1 MSAVVASRDRSA
13 LWVLWRR
20 VTAAQCRER
29 PGQLLLTALSIALG
43 VALGTAVYLVN
54 AGAFREF
61 SAATRR
67 LGGTADVVV
76 RGPAAGFDESLFT
89 RLAQDPAVASA
100 SPVLELQLALTRRGP
115 PLKLLGIDAFRA
127 AAVQPTLMAQLGGVI
142 MPLLDRDAV
151 VLSAAAARTLR
162 AQRGETLQ
170 VLVGGE
176 TRTLRIIAVLPA
188 SADREP
194 YAVMDIAS
202 AQWTLNQL
210 GHLNRIDLRLR
221 SGADAAHFRQQLAAR
236 LPAGVFALAP
246 GAEPARAATATRAYR
261 VNLNM
266 LALVALLTGG
276 FLILSTQWLSVLR
289 RRTQLALLRA
299 LGVTRGELQ
308 QALWFEGAAI
318 GAVGSLLGAF
328 LGLATANVVL
338 RYLGDGALPTVSVFE
353 TLSAA
358 ALPMMCFVLLGT
370 LISGMGAWLPAREA
384 ARRSP
389 AQALR
394 AGDAESA
401 VQGLSG
407 TWPGLAL
414 IVAGASLAPLPPIA
428 GLPILGYAAVAAL
441 LLGSV
446 LLAPTLV
453 RRIVAALPRT
463 GFVAPDT
470 SLRQLQGSVGLATVG
485 LAAIIVS
492 FSLMVAMAIMVH
504 SFRDSFES
512 WLGRMLPADLQLRP
526 PGNSD
531 TAALSAADQRW
542 IASLPG
548 VARASFQRR
557 QQILLRADRPAVT
570 LIARD
575 ESSGA
580 LRDSLPL
587 VGAAVNDVS
596 GLPTIWISEAVQD
609 FYDLHA
615 GDRLDVPIGSH
626 LQPCLVGGVWRDYT
640 RPGGA
645 IVMGRQFYES
655 VSGDELATE
664 GSLWLGP
671 GARPGA
677 VEASLRE
684 RFTARALEIAS
695 TPELRERSLLLFDR
709 AFAITNALELIA
721 VLIGLIGVGV
731 ATSGNALARRAQFGV
746 LRHLGFLRHQ
756 VLGMLASEGLA
767 LGALGVCYGLV
778 LGGALSLVLVYVI
791 NRQSFNWS
799 IDLTIP
805 WWQLAALS
813 AMLIAAATVTATWS
827 GRSAMSGDAVRA
839 VREDW

>member
-1 MSAVVASRDRSA
+1 MTAVVASRYRSA
-13 LWVLWRR
+13 RWMLWRR
-20 VTAAQCRER
+20 DMAAQCRER

-43 VALGTAVYLVN
+43 VALGMAVYLIN
-54 AGAFREF
+54 AAAFREF

-67 LGGTADVVV
+67 LAGTADVIV
-76 RGPAAGFDESLFT
+76 RGPTAGFDESLFT
-89 RLAQDPAVASA
+89 QLAQDPAVAAA
-100 SPVLELQLALTRRGP
+100 SPVLELQLALARRGP

-127 AAVQPTLMAQLGGVI
+127 AAVEPTFMAQFGGVI

-151 VLSAAAARTLR
+151 VLSAAAARSLR
-162 AQRGETLQ
+162 AQRGQTLQ
-170 VLVGGE
+170 VLVGSE
-176 TRTLRIIAVLPA
+176 TRTLRIIAVLSA
-188 SADREP
+188 SAEGEP

-202 AQWTLNQL
+202 AQWTLNQQGRL
-210 GHLNRIDLRLR
+210 HRIDLRLR
-221 SGADAAHFRQQLAAR
+221 SGADAAGFRQQLALR
-236 LPAGVFALAP
+236 LPAGVLALAP
-246 GAEPARAATATRAYR
+246 DAEVGRAATATRAYR

-308 QALWFEGAAI
+308 QALLLEGAVI
-318 GAVGSLLGAF
+318 GAVGSLLGVC
-328 LGLATANVVL
+328 LGLGSANVVL
-338 RYLGDGALPTVSVFE
+338 RYLGGRALLSVFE

-370 LISGMGAWLPAREA
+370 FISGMGAWLPAREA

-389 AQALR
+389 ALALR

-401 VQGLSG
+401 VQGLSVS
-407 TWPGLAL
+407 WPGLAL
-414 IVAGASLAPLPPIA
+414 IVAGAGLALLPPIA

-441 LLGSV
+441 LFGSV
-446 LLAPTLV
+446 LMAPMLV

-526 PGNSD
+526 PDSND
-531 TAALSAADQRW
+531 TTALSPADQRW

-575 ESSGA
+575 ESTGA
-580 LRDSLPL
+580 LRDTLPL
-587 VGAAVNDVS
+587 VGAAVNDVP
-596 GLPTIWISEAVQD
+596 GLPTIWVSEAVQD

-615 GDRLDVPIGSH
+615 GDRLDVPIGSR
-626 LQPCLVGGVWRDYT
+626 LQSCLVGGVWRDYA

-645 IVMGRQFYES
+645 IVISRNFYES

-664 GSLWLGP
+664 ASLWLQP
-671 GARPGA
+671 EARPDA
-677 VEASLRE
+677 VEALLRQ

-695 TPELRERSLLLFDR
+695 TPALRERSLLLFDR
-709 AFAITNALELIA
+709 AFAITNALELVA
-721 VLIGLIGVGV
+721 VLIGLVGIGV
-731 ATSGNALARRAQFGV
+731 AASGNALARRAQFGV
-746 LRHLGFLRHQ
+746 LRHLGFLRRQ

-767 LGALGVCYGLV
+767 LCALGVCYGLV

-805 WWQLAALS
+805 WWQLAGLS
-813 AMLIAAATVTATWS
+813 VTLIAAATITATWS

>member
-1 MSAVVASRDRSA
+1 VVASRYRSA
-13 LWVLWRR
+13 RWTLWRR
-20 VTAAQCRER
+20 VMAAQCRER

-43 VALGTAVYLVN
+43 VALGMAVYLVN
-54 AGAFREF
+54 AAAFSEF
-61 SAATRR
+61 SAASRR
-67 LGGTADVVV
+67 LAGTADVVV

-100 SPVLELQLALTRRGP
+100 SPMLELQLALARRGP
-115 PLKLLGIDAFRA
+115 SLKLLGIDAFRA

-151 VLSAAAARTLR
+151 VLSAAAAGSLR
-162 AQRGETLQ
+162 AQRGQTLQ
-170 VLVGGE
+170 VLIGSE

-188 SADREP
+188 AAEREP

-202 AQWTLNQL
+202 AQWTLDQL
-210 GHLNRIDLRLR
+210 GRLNRIDLRLR
-221 SGADAAHFRQQLAAR
+221 AGADATRFRQQLELR
-236 LPAGVFALAP
+236 LPPGVLALAP
-246 GAEPARAATATRAYR
+246 DAELERAASATRAYR

-308 QALWFEGAAI
+308 QALLFEGAAI
-318 GAVGSLLGAF
+318 GAVGSLLGVC
-328 LGLATANVVL
+328 LGFGTANLVL
-338 RYLGDGALPTVSVFE
+338 RYLGDGASSLSGFE
-353 TLSAA
+353 MLSAA
-358 ALPMMCFVLLGT
+358 ALPMLCFVLLGT
-370 LISGMGAWLPAREA
+370 FISGMGAWLPAREA

-401 VQGLSG
+401 VQSLSA
-407 TWPGLAL
+407 TLPGVAL
-414 IVAGASLAPLPPIA
+414 IVAGAGLAWLPPVA
-428 GLPILGYAAVAAL
+428 GLPILGYAAVATL
-441 LLGSV
+441 LFGSV
-446 LLAPTLV
+446 LIAPTLV
-453 RRIVAALPRT
+453 RRIVAMLPRT

-470 SLRQLQGSVGLATVG
+470 SLRQLQGSVGIATVG

-512 WLGRMLPADLQLRP
+512 WLGQMLPADLQLRP
-526 PGNSD
+526 PGSSD
-531 TAALSAADQRW
+531 TAALSVADQRW
-542 IASLPG
+542 IAALPG

-557 QQILLRADRPAVT
+557 QQILIRADRPAVT

-580 LRDSLPL
+580 LRDTLPL
-587 VGAAVNDVS
+587 VGATVNDVP

-615 GDRLDVPIGSH
+615 GDRFDVPIGSR
-626 LQPCLVGGVWRDYT
+626 LQSCVVGGVWRDYT

-645 IVMGRQFYES
+645 IAIGRQYYQS
-655 VSGDELATE
+655 VSGDGLATE
-664 GSLWLGP
+664 GSLWLQP
-671 GARPGA
+671 GAQPGA
-677 VEASLRE
+677 VEASLRQ
-684 RFTARALEIAS
+684 RFMARALEIAS
-695 TPELRERSLLLFDR
+695 TPALRERSLLLFDR

-721 VLIGLIGVGV
+721 VLIGLVGVGV
-731 ATSGNALARRAQFGV
+731 AASGNALARRAQFGV
-746 LRHLGFLRHQ
+746 LRHLGFLRRQ

-767 LGALGVCYGLV
+767 LCALAVGYGLV

-813 AMLIAAATVTATWS
+813 AMLIAAATATAIWS